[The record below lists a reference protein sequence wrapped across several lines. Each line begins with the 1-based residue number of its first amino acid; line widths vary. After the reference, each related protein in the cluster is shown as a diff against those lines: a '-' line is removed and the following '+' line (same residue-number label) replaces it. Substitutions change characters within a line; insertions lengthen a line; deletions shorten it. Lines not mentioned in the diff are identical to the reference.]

1 MSKIESI
8 IYFVKSKKY
17 IIASILFLIWISF
30 LSNPSLTSMNKSKK
44 NINKIDKEI
53 EYYSTKITQDSTTSQ
68 NLKNDTSFIIKIARE
83 NYLMKKENEEIFFL
97 KESTEWVKQN
107 K

>member
-1 MSKIESI
+1 MLKIESI
-8 IYFVKSKKY
+8 ISFVKSKKY
-17 IIASILFLIWISF
+17 IIVSVLFLIWISF

-83 NYLMKKENEEIFFL
+83 NYLAIFIIKEVSFF
-97 KESTEWVKQN
+97 KF
-107 K
+107 